1 MIARSSSGTADEN
14 SRADTLAG
22 HQAVHGRPPAFEG
35 SDDRA
40 YSAGVFSDDDPGPD
54 GRYGAALLFIRW
66 SPAQEPDGHLES
78 DYLARANDAGA
89 AEAQVG
95 QMRLSEVKQA
105 LDRLIA
111 ARDARVAP

>member
-1 MIARSSSGTADEN
+1 MISSD
-14 SRADTLAG
+14 DTLAG
-22 HQAVHGRPPAFEG
+22 YQAVHGRPPAFEG
-35 SDDRA
+35 SDGRA